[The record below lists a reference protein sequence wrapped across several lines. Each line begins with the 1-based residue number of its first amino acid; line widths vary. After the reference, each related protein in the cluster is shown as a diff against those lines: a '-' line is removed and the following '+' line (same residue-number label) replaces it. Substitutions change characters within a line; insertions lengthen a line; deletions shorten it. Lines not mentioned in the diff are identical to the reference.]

1 MALNKQMP
9 KIWLM
14 MLPNSHYSHH
24 SDKKTDPTKQTKQE
38 SNKKNKIEQKCEL
51 NNLWICVTACL
62 GGLSLQTIAS
72 MGGSG

>member
-38 SNKKNKIEQKCEL
+38 SNQKNKIEQKCEL
-51 NNLWICVTACL
+51 NNL
-62 GGLSLQTIAS
+62 
-72 MGGSG
+72 